1 MTAVSR
7 EPVPETL
14 EGHYAGAA
22 TRLGAYVIDAFLSVA
37 LYGLLLALV
46 VLIWEL
52 VSRDDLS
59 TPAQN
64 TIPYLVGL
72 VVWVFVYWWGST
84 ALWGKTVGKAV
95 IGVRIVRRGGTDL
108 DPLHALWRVLAF
120 PLSFLVFGLGFVGI
134 VVGREHRALHDVIAD
149 TAVVYDWAARTP
161 RLRLLDLR
169 RNVPGESSSS

>member
-1 MTAVSR
+1 MTTVSR
-7 EPVPETL
+7 EPAPETL

-22 TRLGAYVIDAFLSVA
+22 TRLGAYVLDAFLSVA
-37 LYGLLLALV
+37 VYGLLLALV
-46 VLIWEL
+46 VLVWEL
-52 VSRDDLS
+52 VTRDELS
-59 TPAQN
+59 APAEN

-72 VVWVFVYWWGST
+72 VAWLFVYWWAST

-95 IGVRIVRRGGTDL
+95 IGVRIVRRDGSDL

-161 RLRLLDLR
+161 RLRLLNLR
-169 RNVPGESSSS
+169 RNVPADPSS